1 MTQNTN
7 LLRIS
12 NVNMFV
18 VVSSKN
24 VSEKEFSHQN
34 CPLQIDQT
42 IYPAVF
48 LSLSLSLSFSFSLVS
63 RFFIISTQQH
73 NDFVKM
79 FLPLVLYAKNYI
91 LSYTSSILFRKY
103 FSKVELK
110 KQFPKSLLACQDT
123 VPEIHSL
130 LIHFK
135 KNCRLTKT

>member
-48 LSLSLSLSFSFSLVS
+48 LSLSLSLS
-63 RFFIISTQQH
+63 
-73 NDFVKM
+73 DFVKM

>member
-48 LSLSLSLSFSFSLVS
+48 LSLSLSLSFLVS
-63 RFFIISTQQH
+63 
-73 NDFVKM
+73 
-79 FLPLVLYAKNYI
+79 L
-91 LSYTSSILFRKY
+91 
-103 FSKVELK
+103 
-110 KQFPKSLLACQDT
+110 
-123 VPEIHSL
+123 
-130 LIHFK
+130 
-135 KNCRLTKT
+135 

>member
-34 CPLQIDQT
+34 CPLQID
-42 IYPAVF
+42 
-48 LSLSLSLSFSFSLVS
+48 LSLSFSFSLVS

-103 FSKVELK
+103 FSKSRIK
-110 KQFPKSLLACQDT
+110 KT
-123 VPEIHSL
+123 VPKVIISL
-130 LIHFK
+130 PRYSPRNSQSANSF
-135 KNCRLTKT
+135 

>member
-42 IYPAVF
+42 IYF
-48 LSLSLSLSFSFSLVS
+48 LSLSLSLSFLVS
-63 RFFIISTQQH
+63 
-73 NDFVKM
+73 
-79 FLPLVLYAKNYI
+79 L
-91 LSYTSSILFRKY
+91 
-103 FSKVELK
+103 
-110 KQFPKSLLACQDT
+110 
-123 VPEIHSL
+123 
-130 LIHFK
+130 
-135 KNCRLTKT
+135 